1 MRTPWRL
8 VGLSLGFL
16 LIASVICAVVL
27 PYLIHLIYPDS
38 LPRTALAQAIGYAVI
53 PEDRQVDELGTSGHI
68 RTEADARA
76 YVKAL
81 VERWDPRETSPHLAE
96 FEERLAQAEY
106 LAVRDSKKLI
116 PESQVAK
123 TFNRLM
129 DEWEM
134 PSWTRVSMPEL
145 NAFRTAYA
153 STVYPRSVARLA
165 DGSIAPGCRP
175 TEALFLVHILDF
187 TGGIPP
193 NIREQV
199 RESRFPWNLLKRL
212 RWSRPVERPDEY
224 GLHPAYTQTPETLQR
239 HKYLR
244 LRNEYLASHPTITFE
259 SQVSDIFSQLRIH

>member
-81 VERWDPRETSPHLAE
+81 VERWDPNERSPHLTE

-134 PSWTRVSMPEL
+134 PSWTRVSVPEL
-145 NAFRTAYA
+145 HAFRIQYA
-153 STVYPRSVARLA
+153 SLIYPRSVAQLA
-165 DGSIAPGCRP
+165 DGFIAPGCRP
-175 TEALFLVHILDF
+175 TEALLLLHLLNSN
-187 TGGIPP
+187 GGLPP
-193 NIREQV
+193 QIRDQV
-199 RESRFPWNLLKRL
+199 RETRFPWSLLKRARPTSEL
-212 RWSRPVERPDEY
+212 PVES
-224 GLHPAYTQTPETLQR
+224 GLHPEPLTPESRQR
-239 HKYLR
+239 HKYITCR
-244 LRNEYLASHPTITFE
+244 RAYFASHAEITFE
-259 SQVSDIFSQLRIH
+259 AEVSEIFSQLGIH